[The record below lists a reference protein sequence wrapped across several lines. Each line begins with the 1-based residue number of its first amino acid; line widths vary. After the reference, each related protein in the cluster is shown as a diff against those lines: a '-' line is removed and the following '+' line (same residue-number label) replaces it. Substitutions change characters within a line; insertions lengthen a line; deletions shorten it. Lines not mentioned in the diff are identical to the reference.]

1 MKQFKITG
9 YAKIGFEKIVECESQ
24 EMANQL
30 ADLIERATDVDDS
43 DVNEW
48 CWVIDGYIGYP
59 EKSIEDCVND
69 FAKTYPAEEVPMIR
83 VGNPYYYVPTVNAE
97 RVIEDV
103 VYSDLDDEIEE
114 WSEDYLLDV
123 KKEHIQE
130 LENELTKVFR
140 EWEKRHGYDN
150 REIVICETINPFEKR

>member
-1 MKQFKITG
+1 MLVKN
-9 YAKIGFEKIVECESQ
+9 E
-24 EMANQL
+24 
-30 ADLIERATDVDDS
+30 
-43 DVNEW
+43 NEW
-48 CWVIDGYIGYP
+48 CWVIDRCVGYP

-69 FAKTYPAEEVPMIR
+69 FAKTYPEEEVPKIR

-97 RVIEDV
+97 RVIEEIV
-103 VYSDLDDEIEE
+103 NGDLDDEIEE

-150 REIVICETINPFEKR
+150 REFIIRETINPFETGSDK